1 MLDSSGLPEKNVI
14 WSGYLGDIVRNCE
27 FLSSHL
33 LNLLTVQVFIWLN
46 PEQARD
52 LVRKQGDILWV
63 NAISYLPVK
72 EKFYFNLL
80 VSPRQSWWETTNT
93 QPSDKELNLLMDP
106 TNEVLREKLIPMSLR
121 EHIPEDD
128 GGLGRLVG
136 QLSLDD

>member
-1 MLDSSGLPEKNVI
+1 
-14 WSGYLGDIVRNCE
+14 
-27 FLSSHL
+27 
-33 LNLLTVQVFIWLN
+33 VFIRLN

-52 LVRKQGDILWV
+52 LIRKQGDILWV

-93 QPSDKELNLLMDP
+93 QPSDKELNLLMDA

-121 EHIPEDD
+121 EHILEDD